1 MEELLCID
9 SNGTLSR
16 DPPTGRIAL
25 FPGSFDPLHAGHR
38 RLAAVAE
45 AKFGLP
51 VHYELSLTNV
61 DKPDLAAEVWKAR
74 AAQFA
79 GVAPLWLT
87 RAPTFEAKS
96 LLFPGAL
103 FVVGYD
109 TVLRLLDAKYYAD
122 ETDRRRSLEAIC
134 ERGCRFA
141 VGGRLDGAGAFR
153 TWSDSLLSPAGSL
166 PPVFDM
172 LSEADFRLDLSS
184 TELREAS
191 GAGYNLQSHPHPG
204 GASCPVSSPSSPR

>member
-1 MEELLCID
+1 MDELLGIAPD
-9 SNGTLSR
+9 GSLALAA
-16 DPPTGRIAL
+16 PAGRIAL

-61 DKPDLAAEVWKAR
+61 DKPDLSAEVWKAR

-153 TWSDSLLSPAGSL
+153 TLSDSLLSLADGL
-166 PPVFDM
+166 PPMFDAFG
-172 LSEADFRLDLSS
+172 EADFRLDISS
-184 TELREAS
+184 TELRRAC
-191 GAGYNLQSHPHPG
+191 GA
-204 GASCPVSSPSSPR
+204 A